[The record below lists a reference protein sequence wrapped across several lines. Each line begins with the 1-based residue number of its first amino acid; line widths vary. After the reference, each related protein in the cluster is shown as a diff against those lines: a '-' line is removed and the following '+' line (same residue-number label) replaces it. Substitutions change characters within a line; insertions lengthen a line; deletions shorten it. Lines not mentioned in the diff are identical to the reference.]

1 MPGNLLPL
9 VVILGPT
16 AAGKTEISLQ
26 LAERM
31 GGEIISADS
40 RLFYRG
46 MDIGTAKPS
55 QKEQQRV
62 PHHLIDVA
70 NPDQTWSLAVFQEA
84 VFQAVSQVLSRNK
97 LPILAGGSG
106 QYIRAL
112 LDGWQIPQVTPAP
125 ALREA
130 METWAQDIGASG
142 LHQRLQIIDPQA
154 ASQID
159 DRNLRRT
166 IRALEVI
173 FSTGRL
179 FSEQR
184 QQTTSPYKALRLG
197 LMRPR
202 SELYARIDAR
212 IEAMFEAGLVEE
224 VRSLLDQGYPPDL
237 PTFSAIGYRQIIDY
251 LQGKFSLEEAR
262 VLIKRQ
268 TRIFVRRQTNWFKES
283 DPSIH
288 WFSVGPDTLAVMEI
302 TIRNWIKENPLAV
315 SLESAR

>member
-55 QKEQQRV
+55 HKEQQRV

-84 VFQAVSQVLSRNK
+84 VFRAVSQVLSRNK

-130 METWAQDIGASG
+130 LETWAQEIGASG

-202 SELYARIDAR
+202 SEIYARIDAR
-212 IEAMFEAGLVEE
+212 IDAMFEAGLVEE
-224 VRSLLDQGYPPDL
+224 VKSLLDHGYPPDL

-268 TRIFVRRQTNWFKES
+268 TRIFVRRQANWFKES

-288 WFSVGPDTLAVMEI
+288 WFAVGPDTLAVMEI
-302 TIRNWIKENPLAV
+302 TIRNWIKENPLAI